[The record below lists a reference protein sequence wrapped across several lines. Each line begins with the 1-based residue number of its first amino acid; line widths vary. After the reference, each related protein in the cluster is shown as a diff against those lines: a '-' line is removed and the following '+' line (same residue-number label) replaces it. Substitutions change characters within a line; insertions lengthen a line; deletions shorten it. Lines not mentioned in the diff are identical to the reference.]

1 MSDRTSKP
9 PSFPAGAWLDTLLD
23 AGLAEDVG
31 AGDVTT
37 DLTVFPDTAAEG
49 WIKARRAGVVAG
61 LPILAP
67 LFARLSAEVQVELL
81 AADGDRLASAQ
92 PAARL
97 RGPAGP
103 ILTGE
108 RAALNYLQHLSGIAT
123 LTARYVEAVAGTG
136 CQILDTRKTLPGYRA
151 LAKYAVRCGGGHN
164 HRLGLYDRILLKDN
178 HWASRGATLVE
189 LIAQGRQRHP
199 ELAIEVEV
207 DSLDQFTDVLPLCV
221 DWIMLDNFSPESTRE
236 SVSLR
241 AARETDDWHTRL
253 ESSGNLDLDNVRTY
267 AEAGVDAC
275 SVGRLTHSA
284 PALDLGLDIRSAEG
298 R

>member
-1 MSDRTSKP
+1 MSDRAP
-9 PSFPAGAWLDTLLD
+9 QAPAFPEGAWLDTLLD
-23 AGLAEDVG
+23 ACLAEDVG
-31 AGDVTT
+31 SGDVTT
-37 DLTVFPDTAAEG
+37 DTAIAPEARAEG
-49 WIKARRAGVVAG
+49 VIAARSPGVVAG
-61 LPILAP
+61 LPLLAP
-67 LFARLSAEVQVELL
+67 LFGRLGDDVEVELL
-81 AADGDRLASAQ
+81 SADGRRLEPGE

-97 RGPAGP
+97 WGPAAP

-108 RAALNYLQHLSGIAT
+108 RAALNFLQHLSGIAT
-123 LTARYVEAVAGTG
+123 LTARYVDAVAGTG
-136 CQILDTRKTLPGYRA
+136 CRILDTRKTLPGYRA